1 MLAKGTDNNW
11 NQQNR
16 KEGLNDNK
24 SLSDKPDIGTR
35 LNTFKR
41 RAKKAKVI
49 LRNALFDLI
58 MFGSVAKRNKTQT
71 VFMSNVKRLRGLIGF
86 HIV

>member
-58 MFGSVAKRNKTQT
+58 MFGSVTKRNKTQT

-86 HIV
+86 HIA

>member
-1 MLAKGTDNNW
+1 MLAKGTGNNW